1 MGVSGAI
8 ATREQDEEQ
17 FLIQRAQMSDRAAWD
32 EIFQQNYHRVYAFV
46 FTRIGDRES
55 AEDIAADV
63 FVEAWK
69 SIRRFTYRGV
79 PLISWLFQIAH
90 NLMSDFLRKRGKQ
103 RTETLLD
110 NGANIADPRDEA
122 QSVAEWQSV
131 SAAFKK
137 LTSEQQQVLFSRFVE
152 GLSLAET
159 ATAMG
164 KRENAV
170 KALEFRA
177 LKSVRRILGGGPS
190 AKGQEVVR

>member
-1 MGVSGAI
+1 MGVSGAV
-8 ATREQDEEQ
+8 ATTREQEEEQ
-17 FLIQRAQMSDRAAWD
+17 FLIQRAQMADRAAWD
-32 EIFQQNYHRVYAFV
+32 EIFQVNYHRVYAFV
-46 FTRIGDRES
+46 FTRVGDREA

-69 SIRRFTYRGV
+69 SIQRFTYRGI

-90 NLMSDFLRKRGKQ
+90 NLMSDFLRKRSKL
-103 RTETLLD
+103 RTETLAD
-110 NGANIADPRDEA
+110 DGADIADPRDEA

-137 LTSEQQQVLFSRFVE
+137 LTAEQQQVLFNRFVE

-164 KRENAV
+164 KGENAI

-177 LKSVRRILGGGPS
+177 LKSVRRILGGG
-190 AKGQEVVR
+190 AVAQEVVR

>member
-32 EIFQQNYHRVYAFV
+32 EIFQRNYHRVYAFV
-46 FTRIGDRES
+46 FTRVGDREAS
-55 AEDIAADV
+55 EDIAADV

-103 RTETLLD
+103 RTEILED
-110 NGANIADPRDEA
+110 GGAHVADPRDEA

-137 LTSEQQQVLFSRFVE
+137 LTREQQQVLFNRFVE

-159 ATAMG
+159 AATMG
-164 KRENAV
+164 KGENAI

-177 LKSVRRILGGGPS
+177 LKSVRRILGGELRT
-190 AKGQEVVR
+190 QEVVR